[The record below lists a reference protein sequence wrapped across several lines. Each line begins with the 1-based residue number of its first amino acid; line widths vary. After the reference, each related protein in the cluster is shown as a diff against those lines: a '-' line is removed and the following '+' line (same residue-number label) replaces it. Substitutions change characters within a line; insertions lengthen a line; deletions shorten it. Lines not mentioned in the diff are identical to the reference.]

1 MPEQPKTPSALAIP
15 LWVIAVALLLIA
27 GAVAFQGYL
36 EITRRNAGIARDADA
51 ADAAGKVVIPRPS
64 GLRPAKTATPPPT
77 LAKPSPLPPPRAVP
91 APLLAPRVGS
101 VPLSVPAAIPPA
113 ITNASDAVATSRL
126 PVPELPVKPAVVILP
141 AFVPDPNGPW
151 ITGRVVLRGTPPP
164 EKPIVIDPMCSKAR
178 GEKVATTRFYLVGT
192 DGGLADVVVYI
203 SKGLEGVKYA
213 PPAGGKL
220 INQVGC
226 EFVPY
231 VSAALTGQSIFVRN
245 SDPVLHNVHPTPVIS
260 GNREY
265 NRAHLPNGPDQSFVW
280 QNAELFLRFK
290 CDVHPWMFAYVTV
303 LDHPFVGVTD
313 EAGVFQIPL
322 PSPGRYEIATMH
334 RKAGSTAQLV
344 EVEAGKGIDLV
355 FTLDVPQ

>member
-77 LAKPSPLPPPRAVP
+77 LAKPSPLPPSRAVP

-101 VPLSVPAAIPPA
+101 VPLSAPAAIPPV
-113 ITNASDAVATSRL
+113 ITNASDAVTTSRL
-126 PVPELPVKPAVVILP
+126 PVPEFPVKPAVVILP
-141 AFVPDPNGPW
+141 ALVPDPKGPW

-164 EKPIVIDPMCSKAR
+164 EKPIAIDPMCSKAR
-178 GEKVATTRFYLVGT
+178 GGQVATTRFYLVGT

-203 SKGLEGVKYA
+203 SKGLESVKYS
-213 PPAGGKL
+213 PPPRGKL

-313 EAGVFQIPL
+313 TNGVFQIPL
-322 PSPGRYEIATMH
+322 PPSGRYEIAATH
-334 RKAGSTAQLV
+334 RRGASASWPI
-344 EVEAGKGIDLV
+344 EVEAGREMNIG
-355 FTLDVPQ
+355 FTLDVPP